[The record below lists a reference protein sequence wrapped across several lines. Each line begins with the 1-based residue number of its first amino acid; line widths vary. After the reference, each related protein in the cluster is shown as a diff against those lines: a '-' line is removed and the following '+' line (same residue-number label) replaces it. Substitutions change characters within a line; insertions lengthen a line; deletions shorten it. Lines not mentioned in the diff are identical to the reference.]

1 MSKDKGG
8 KNIKKA
14 ASTES
19 KKAPSDYQSG
29 KKTVSKGEPLSASKK
44 K

>member
-1 MSKDKGG
+1 MSKDKGS
-8 KNIKKA
+8 KNQKKA

-29 KKTVSKGEPLSASKK
+29 KNSVSKIDPIPVKK

>member
-8 KNIKKA
+8 KNIKKP
-14 ASTES
+14 ASTET
-19 KKAPSDYQSG
+19 KKAESDYQSG
-29 KKTVSKGEPLSASKK
+29 KKSKAEPTTGIKK